1 LLATVSTKTA
11 FCYQTVI
18 GNQPAHFKG
27 AKLVGFPVNRT
38 ARAKRSDK
46 GEKVMIRFQLSTALI
61 AAALGVVA
69 IAPTVSADQYDKK
82 VIATFAEPVEVPGGV
97 TLQPGTY
104 VFKLQDSQNDRHIV
118 LIQNKR
124 ENHTYAQIFATNDFR
139 LKPKSKVQIQFAET
153 VAGQPT
159 RLKAIFWPGDNY
171 GQAFEYKKSEVVA
184 QVAQTQTV
192 VQPAPVEVAAAPAP
206 EAVQETQVETAQ
218 NTPPPAP
225 EQAPAVTA
233 PEPEPAPAP
242 APAVVAENTTPAVLP
257 QTASNLPL
265 LALLGF
271 LSVGFALLLTAF
283 TKRIN

>member
-1 LLATVSTKTA
+1 
-11 FCYQTVI
+11 
-18 GNQPAHFKG
+18 
-27 AKLVGFPVNRT
+27 
-38 ARAKRSDK
+38 
-46 GEKVMIRFQLSTALI
+46 MIRFQLSTALI
-61 AAALGVVA
+61 AAALGVIA

-82 VIATFAEPVEVPGGV
+82 IIATFAEAVEVPGGV

-159 RLKAIFWPGDNY
+159 RIKAIFWPGDSY
-171 GQAFEYKKSEVVA
+171 GQAFEYKKEVVA
-184 QVAQTQTV
+184 QVAQTQTI
-192 VQPAPVEVAAAPAP
+192 VQPAPVEVAAAPVP

-225 EQAPAVTA
+225 EQAPVVAT

-271 LSVGFALLLTAF
+271 LSVGSALLLTAF

>member
-1 LLATVSTKTA
+1 
-11 FCYQTVI
+11 
-18 GNQPAHFKG
+18 
-27 AKLVGFPVNRT
+27 
-38 ARAKRSDK
+38 
-46 GEKVMIRFQLSTALI
+46 MIRFQLSTALI

-82 VIATFAEPVEVPGGV
+82 VIATFAEPVEVPGGI

-118 LIQNKR
+118 LVQNKR

-153 VAGQPT
+153 IAGQPT
-159 RLKAIFWPGDNY
+159 RIKAIFWPGDSY
-171 GQAFEYKKSEVVA
+171 GQAFEYKKEVVA

-192 VQPAPVEVAAAPAP
+192 VQPVPVEAAAAAPAP

-233 PEPEPAPAP
+233 APEPEPAPAP
-242 APAVVAENTTPAVLP
+242 APAVVADNTTPAVLP
-257 QTASNLPL
+257 QTASNMPL

>member
-1 LLATVSTKTA
+1 
-11 FCYQTVI
+11 
-18 GNQPAHFKG
+18 
-27 AKLVGFPVNRT
+27 
-38 ARAKRSDK
+38 
-46 GEKVMIRFQLSTALI
+46 MIRFQLSTALI

-82 VIATFAEPVEVPGGV
+82 VIATFAEPVEVPGGI

-118 LIQNKR
+118 LVQNKR

-159 RLKAIFWPGDNY
+159 RIKAIFWPGDNY
-171 GQAFEYKKSEVVA
+171 GQAFEYKKEVVA

-233 PEPEPAPAP
+233 APEPEPAPAP
-242 APAVVAENTTPAVLP
+242 APAVVADNTTPAVLP
-257 QTASNLPL
+257 QTASNMPL